1 MKLFNALIIP
11 LIMALLSACGAKSKV
26 CDRRSSSVDSAAVSV
41 SDSSAFRLVFVTDT
55 TRTEERN
62 VVITEL
68 ELSEDWV
75 AGDSVITVTAEG
87 IRLDSRRVSKI
98 RRIETAERTEVS
110 GVSSAEIS
118 SSAVVRVDS
127 VRLSSVSSSAVRTSE
142 REQYDPLSKWLLPLI
157 LIIIIIVGVY
167 LRRRRNGG

>member
-26 CDRRSSSVDSAAVSV
+26 SDRRSSSVDSAAVSV

-55 TRTEERN
+55 TRTEERD

-110 GVSSAEIS
+110 GVSSAEICS
-118 SSAVVRVDS
+118 SEVARVDS
-127 VRLSSVSSSAVRTSE
+127 VRISSVSSSAVRTSA
-142 REQYDPLSKWLLPLI
+142 REQYDFRSGWLFLLI
-157 LIIIIIVGVY
+157 LIIIIIVGGY